1 MSKLKLNIH
10 LLYLTTI
17 PSMLLYNYT
26 NFAAEITFDIYTENT
41 WRTTCTWTLVFNC
54 ALFFNSITV
63 I

>member
-26 NFAAEITFDIYTENT
+26 NFAAEITFDIYTEN
-41 WRTTCTWTLVFNC
+41 N
-54 ALFFNSITV
+54 
-63 I
+63 